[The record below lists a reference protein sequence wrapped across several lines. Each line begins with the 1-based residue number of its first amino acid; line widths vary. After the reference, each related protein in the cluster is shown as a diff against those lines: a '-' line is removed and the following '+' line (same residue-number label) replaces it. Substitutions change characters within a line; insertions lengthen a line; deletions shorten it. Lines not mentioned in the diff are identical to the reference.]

1 MWREGERKRECEWG
15 SATQPRRAP
24 HYVITRNTVTC
35 AAAADRRADEAQE
48 ARPHQNPDHTDAGCA
63 ALASALDS
71 GALPA
76 LEDFHEFSTPASAA
90 ANAAV
95 MEALERTTSK
105 AATCPPH

>member
-1 MWREGERKRECEWG
+1 VWREGERKRECEWG

-76 LEDFHEFSTPASAA
+76 LEMVYIHMNGIPASAA
-90 ANAAV
+90 AEAAV
-95 MEALERTTSK
+95 KEALKRTASR
-105 AATCPPH
+105 AAMPS